1 MDPTELLKLLGIV
14 IVVVGFALKLD
25 SILIIMVAAI
35 ATAVVGGMDPVA
47 FLDTLGES
55 FVSNRSMCIFI
66 MTFVLTGTL
75 ERNGLRQAAAA
86 LIRKLKNATSGI
98 IISAYGLVRVAFA
111 AFNINFGGVAGFI
124 RPVIMPMAQAA
135 VERDGNKIGEKHLE
149 ELKATSA
156 GIDNVAW
163 FFGQVLFVGG
173 SGGLLVQG
181 TLAGLGYDV
190 SLVDLAAVQVP
201 VAVLAML
208 VAIVYYN
215 LIDRR
220 LMRRRARVIKATG
233 GSVYEESYNK
243 TTEEYTWTRTVISNG
258 EEVTLTEVD
267 DSGISLLANGVMD
280 EGKWY
285 QVRYNADGEVIKVEA
300 DQTNVDLNNNVWLD
314 YDADDV
320 YDNWSLAND
329 EGSDRYTNTLD
340 NEGDVIGAANL
351 FPMDGVDTVL
361 YHEAFNNIAGLPTVD
376 KARTLYEYNSR
387 TSGIRIA
394 SDASIILDQERNN
407 DGGDVYFGTGI
418 DDLIDFLED
427 LHRYN
432 NGSYDYELSLLI
444 EDGRATTVIIKDNVP
459 DGNGGNY
466 TEDNMATNRDE
477 TFRLYGDTF
486 ADGNLVAEAEAI
498 AYSTDTARVDYSFYV
513 LDGEDDPIGNEKMNY
528 SLDVYSKGDF
538 IRRLDF
544 TDVTAADGLIQDTF
558 QLANINDS
566 RLLPADTEAF
576 VRQIYELAHRPI
588 EPLLETGDDDFSF
601 AVQGI
606 SRFRVSAY
614 RQRSSLAAVVRVIR
628 FELPDPAALHIP
640 ESVLRLADRTK
651 GMVLVTGS
659 AGSGKSTTLACMI
672 DRINSQRPDHIIT
685 LEDPL
690 EYLHSH
696 KMSIVSQRETGS
708 DTASYLTALR
718 GALRQSPDVIL
729 LGEMRDYETINV
741 AMTAAETGHLLFSSL
756 HTVGAANTIDRILD
770 VFPPNQQHQIAV
782 QLAMVLQAVVSQQ
795 LLPTVDGGLLPAF
808 EVMVVNPA
816 IRNMIRENKIHQID
830 TVIAASSEE
839 GMISMD
845 ASILNL
851 LRAGQITERTALTY
865 AANPELLAKK
875 MKL

>member
-1 MDPTELLKLLGIV
+1 MDITVQLKD
-14 IVVVGFALKLD
+14 ALAHGASD
-25 SILIIMVAAI
+25 
-35 ATAVVGGMDPVA
+35 
-47 FLDTLGES
+47 
-55 FVSNRSMCIFI
+55 IFI
-66 MTFVLTGTL
+66 
-75 ERNGLRQAAAA
+75 
-86 LIRKLKNATSGI
+86 
-98 IISAYGLVRVAFA
+98 
-111 AFNINFGGVAGFI
+111 VAG
-124 RPVIMPMAQAA
+124 RPMVYKVNGQLT
-135 VERDGNKIGEKHLE
+135 N
-149 ELKATSA
+149 
-156 GIDNVAW
+156 ID
-163 FFGQVLFVGG
+163 
-173 SGGLLVQG
+173 
-181 TLAGLGYDV
+181 
-190 SLVDLAAVQVP
+190 
-201 VAVLAML
+201 
-208 VAIVYYN
+208 
-215 LIDRR
+215 
-220 LMRRRARVIKATG
+220 
-233 GSVYEESYNK
+233 
-243 TTEEYTWTRTVISNG
+243 
-258 EEVTLTEVD
+258 
-267 DSGISLLANGVMD
+267 
-280 EGKWY
+280 
-285 QVRYNADGEVIKVEA
+285 
-300 DQTNVDLNNNVWLD
+300 
-314 YDADDV
+314 
-320 YDNWSLAND
+320 
-329 EGSDRYTNTLD
+329 
-340 NEGDVIGAANL
+340 
-351 FPMDGVDTVL
+351 
-361 YHEAFNNIAGLPTVD
+361 
-376 KARTLYEYNSR
+376 
-387 TSGIRIA
+387 
-394 SDASIILDQERNN
+394 
-407 DGGDVYFGTGI
+407 
-418 DDLIDFLED
+418 
-427 LHRYN
+427 
-432 NGSYDYELSLLI
+432 
-444 EDGRATTVIIKDNVP
+444 
-459 DGNGGNY
+459 
-466 TEDNMATNRDE
+466 
-477 TFRLYGDTF
+477 
-486 ADGNLVAEAEAI
+486 
-498 AYSTDTARVDYSFYV
+498 
-513 LDGEDDPIGNEKMNY
+513 
-528 SLDVYSKGDF
+528 
-538 IRRLDF
+538 
-544 TDVTAADGLIQDTF
+544 
-558 QLANINDS
+558 DS

-672 DRINSQRPDHIIT
+672 DRINSQRSDHIIT

-845 ASILNL
+845 TSILNL